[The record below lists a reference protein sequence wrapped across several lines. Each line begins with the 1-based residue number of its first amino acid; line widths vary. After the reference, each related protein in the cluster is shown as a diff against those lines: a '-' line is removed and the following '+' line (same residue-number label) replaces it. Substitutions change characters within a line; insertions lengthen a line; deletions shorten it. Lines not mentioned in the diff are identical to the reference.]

1 MDEQKDN
8 QIKNRQCGIHSQ
20 STMVLGMR
28 NEMGPFSSPACSMEG
43 NCKDLHGVALVFCA
57 VFAEESTIF

>member
-1 MDEQKDN
+1 MNRRTTKL
-8 QIKNRQCGIHSQ
+8 KNRQCGIHSQ

-28 NEMGPFSSPACSMEG
+28 NEMGPFSSPAHSMEG

-57 VFAEESTIF
+57 VFAKESTIF